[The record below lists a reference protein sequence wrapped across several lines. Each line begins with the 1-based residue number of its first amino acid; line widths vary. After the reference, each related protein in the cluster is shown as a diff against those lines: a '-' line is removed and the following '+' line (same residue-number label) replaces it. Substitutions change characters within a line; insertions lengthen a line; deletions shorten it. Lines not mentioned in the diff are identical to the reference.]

1 MAKDKAVY
9 APGELSRVRNN
20 LGNVNADEAKR
31 MAELLGGEVGV
42 EKSVTPEKTG
52 YTSEGQGNHSKS
64 QPMRRI
70 EILPDDADEKPI
82 RLSKKSSKG
91 KKADPEDD
99 PAISVNPSYLER
111 IKMDRFA
118 AQTNFEIK
126 SIFQLPASYLSIFK
140 KNPDFVNP
148 GFITQKMVDY
158 YKKIESLVASTRTLF
173 PRNNIKNNE
182 QLRKMSPFMFS
193 VLDIIRH
200 WNIER
205 ISSDMARMQ
214 SRPKA
219 VKCSDFSEILRAV
232 YKPLFILGQLDL
244 EVHIKGSYKLLYKI
258 LYIDNPID
266 AKDKY
271 QELIRSS
278 LASYEVISKE
288 IHYLLYPLLMKL
300 LSDKWLPYHRF
311 FLERKNRIMAFLN
324 VTEKDCISPE
334 NMAQIDEK
342 SLEES
347 DPKNEA
353 VKVQESTKLEED
365 PEAAARQAANEAER
379 KALERGLRTLEALFP
394 QAGWDKLDTYPDLY
408 GYFAKVLDLKK
419 GYELIAPTD
428 PLLQVAILMR
438 IMEELVFGLRYVSF
452 EIIEGVDGHLEEIVN
467 GWRDYETNFTQEYL
481 ARLIEYCQLLESS
494 ADSRTSNYAKRL
506 YAELQWIKRLCFLP
520 HYRFDNV
527 VASSIKKSTI
537 PPLYPEIRRLRK
549 YLTIVA
555 SGIEQGSKQ
564 GGAEKQAVCKG
575 INNPWAPYN
584 FQVANPLSLRLNA
597 LLGQTKRNNA
607 SLVYFTLSV
616 VTVLDYFVNN
626 EDSWAYGDNSGTL
639 FRSIN
644 GEGIIPQFGVDDKID
659 ADALFKQVMKARK
672 KEPNQE

>member
-1 MAKDKAVY
+1 MAKEKAVY
-9 APGELSRVRNN
+9 APGELSRIRNN

-42 EKSVTPEKTG
+42 EKSETPEKTG
-52 YTSEGQGNHSKS
+52 YTSGGGKGNRSKS

-70 EILPDDADEKPI
+70 EILADDAGEKPA
-82 RLSKKSSKG
+82 RLSKKSSKE
-91 KKADPEDD
+91 KKPDPEDD
-99 PAISVNPSYLER
+99 PSIPINPSYLER

-148 GFITQKMVDY
+148 GFITQKMADY

-193 VLDIIRH
+193 VLDVIRH

-214 SRPKA
+214 ARPKT
-219 VKCSDFSEILRAV
+219 VKFSDFSEILRAV
-232 YKPLFILGQLDL
+232 YKPLFILGRLDF

-278 LASYEVISKE
+278 LASYEEVSRE

-324 VTEKDCISPE
+324 VTEKDRISPE
-334 NMAQIDEK
+334 NMAQRDEK
-342 SLEES
+342 SLEEA
-347 DPKNEA
+347 DPKNEE
-353 VKVQESTKLEED
+353 VKVQEPAKPEED
-365 PEAAARQAANEAER
+365 PETAARQAANESER
-379 KALERGLRTLEALFP
+379 KALERGLRTLESLFP
-394 QAGWDKLDTYPDLY
+394 QAGWDKLDAYPDLY

-452 EIIEGVDGHLEEIVN
+452 EITEGIDGHLEEIVN
-467 GWRDYETNFTQEYL
+467 NWRDYETNFNQEYL

-494 ADSRTSNYAKRL
+494 LDSRTSNYAKRL

-520 HYRFDNV
+520 HYRFDSV
-527 VASSIKKSTI
+527 VASSIKKSAI

-549 YLTIVA
+549 YLTVVA

-597 LLGQTKRNNA
+597 LLGQPKRNNA

-626 EDSWAYGDNSGTL
+626 EDSWAYENSSGTL

-672 KEPNQE
+672 KEPK